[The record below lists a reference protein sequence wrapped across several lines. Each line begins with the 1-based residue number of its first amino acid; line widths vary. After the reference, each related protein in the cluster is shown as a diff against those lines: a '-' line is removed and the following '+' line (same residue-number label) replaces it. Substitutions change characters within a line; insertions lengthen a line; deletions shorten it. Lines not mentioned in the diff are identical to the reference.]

1 MLFILRLVALSILF
15 GNEKEK
21 EKGVFLLRARGNRRF
36 QISEARMGIG
46 SELIGIQF
54 SPIPIAQPLWGLGLG
69 LEFHFHSPLRHTL
82 SRGSPTTLF
91 GYGSYAGRFGSNP
104 NYKK

>member
-54 SPIPIAQPLWGLGLG
+54 SPIPIAQPLWGLGL
-69 LEFHFHSPLRHTL
+69 EFHFHSPLRHTL